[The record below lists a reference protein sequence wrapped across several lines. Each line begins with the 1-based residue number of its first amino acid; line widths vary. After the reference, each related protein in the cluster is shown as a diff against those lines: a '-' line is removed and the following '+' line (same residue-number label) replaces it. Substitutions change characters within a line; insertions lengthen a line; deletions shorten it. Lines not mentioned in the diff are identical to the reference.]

1 MSDLKTRFLVLFFS
15 RRSATIRPYLHPC
28 ASLLLSSI
36 RCATKGDANE
46 SGTASKRAV
55 AWYRLF
61 RLGTSWSK
69 LISCS
74 FSFSA
79 PPFDCYSIH
88 SVFYSLLLAHRRDL
102 VRYDA
107 LTRWPC
113 SPWSRKTKSKTTKST
128 KKGERRRGRPSER
141 GQRRPCCC
149 CCCCDAAAA
158 GQGGAASP
166 RGGRWRTALLLFFL
180 SFFLRKEKRKK
191 KDKAEGGKEKK
202 LLPHTLLLL
211 SRRRRRSPSRVHR
224 PSKKT
229 QKNMVSQQLCPSP
242 LLPRALLPAS
252 SLEPL
257 EAEERVLCSF
267 ERVRVAAGGA
277 DDDAAAAETN
287 AQAAVGTL
295 HVTSRYADR
304 FCLF

>member
-79 PPFDCYSIH
+79 PPFACSSIH

-149 CCCCDAAAA
+149 RCCCDAAAASA

-166 RGGRWRTALLLFFL
+166 RGGRWRTALLLLFL
-180 SFFLRKEKRKK
+180 SSSARKRSE
-191 KDKAEGGKEKK
+191 E
-202 LLPHTLLLL
+202 
-211 SRRRRRSPSRVHR
+211 RRRR
-224 PSKKT
+224 
-229 QKNMVSQQLCPSP
+229 
-242 LLPRALLPAS
+242 
-252 SLEPL
+252 
-257 EAEERVLCSF
+257 
-267 ERVRVAAGGA
+267 
-277 DDDAAAAETN
+277 
-287 AQAAVGTL
+287 
-295 HVTSRYADR
+295 
-304 FCLF
+304 